1 MPFLDFELKGVL
13 VKNGLRGK
21 MSRQEDP
28 LEGYCTKTGKMIMV
42 WIWLVVVEIERCI
55 KFQIYFEGRANRI
68 S

>member
-13 VKNGLRGK
+13 VKNGLRGE

-28 LEGYCTKTGKMIMV
+28 LGYCTKTGKMIVV
-42 WIWLVVVEIERCI
+42 WIWLVVVETERSI
-55 KFQIYFEGRANRI
+55 KVQIYFEGRANRI